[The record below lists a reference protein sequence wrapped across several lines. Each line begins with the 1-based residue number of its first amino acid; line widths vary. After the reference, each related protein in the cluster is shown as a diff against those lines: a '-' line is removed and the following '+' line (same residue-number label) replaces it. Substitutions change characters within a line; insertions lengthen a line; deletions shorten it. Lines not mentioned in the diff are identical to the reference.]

1 MTFHPSLEQ
10 AVVVVD
16 KIKHGYDL
24 AETITE
30 CVELAEHVV
39 LREAEIGS
47 LLWQER
53 LSLYQDV
60 CVVVHPKRKQNYTEK
75 LNNSK
80 YTLSNTHVQISNSS
94 KMVLFSLCYIIY
106 FYRVFPNTEECFEH
120 LKIMLGQ
127 SAIIYVFGTLLPL
140 SMPYTV
146 HLL

>member
-60 CVVVHPKRKQNYTEK
+60 CVVVHPTRKQNYTAK
-75 LNNSK
+75 FNNSN
-80 YTLSNTHVQISNSS
+80 YILSNTHVQIR
-94 KMVLFSLCYIIY
+94 LC
-106 FYRVFPNTEECFEH
+106 
-120 LKIMLGQ
+120 LGR
-127 SAIIYVFGTLLPL
+127 S
-140 SMPYTV
+140 
-146 HLL
+146 